1 MTAALSPYA
10 QTMGF
15 VAARDD
21 EDRIILLMDFDDDK
35 SGRPGFIHGGALAG
49 LLETTAY
56 MTVIE
61 VVGESP
67 RLKPINCTMTY
78 MRAGI
83 EKRTYARATIER
95 LGKRIANVE
104 VIAWQEDPNKPIAM
118 AQINVL
124 IDRAVQ
130 PANENL
136 RP

>member
-15 VAARDD
+15 VATRDD

-61 VVGESP
+61 VVGEGP

-78 MRAGI
+78 MRAGV

-130 PANENL
+130 PASENL